1 MKVNKLLKQLFII
14 ILLIVSGYLLLFLPT
29 EIKLYEKQKQNE
41 TIKSKMINGVFQI
54 EYINEEKLGTYK
66 ITKDIT
72 EYKSLT
78 DDKID
83 KLDYNKN
90 DYLILEIYRGG
101 SCDADISITK
111 VAEYERKIKVYVQ
124 LYNYAEGCARSSP
137 RYFAIPIKKGT
148 DSNIDIDVLDEE
160 TNEDIRFG
168 YKAD

>member
-124 LYNYAEGCARSSP
+124 LYNSTNQICGKSLCN
-137 RYFAIPIKKGT
+137 F
-148 DSNIDIDVLDEE
+148 NINVIS
-160 TNEDIRFG
+160 
-168 YKAD
+168 